1 MKIKTALSA
10 GVLALAGLL
19 GSTAQAATYDII
31 NGSDPEYVVS
41 TFAGPTTSDVDYLNI
56 VYDGLVTFEHLAVTP
71 YHPGDA
77 SKSAEQLMSYTLK
90 LGSKEITFSLA
101 GIGSTFTTFMTA
113 GLWTMTVVNLDNT
126 QPAANAGTT
135 AVSSVPLPGAALLFG
150 SGLLG
155 FLGFSN
161 RRKV

>member
-19 GSTAQAATYDII
+19 GSTAQAATYDVI
-31 NGSDPEYVVS
+31 NGGDTQYVTSD
-41 TFAGPTTSDVDYLNI
+41 FAGASTSDVDYLNI
-56 VYDGLVTFEHLAVTP
+56 VYAGLVTFEHQVVTP
-71 YHPGDA
+71 STAD
-77 SKSAEQLMSYTLK
+77 QLMGYTLEQ
-90 LGSKEITFSLA
+90 GANVITFSLA
-101 GIGSTFTTFMTA
+101 SLGAKFSTFMTA
-113 GLWTMTVVNLDNT
+113 GLWKMTVVNLDNT
-126 QPAANAGTT
+126 APAAAAGTT